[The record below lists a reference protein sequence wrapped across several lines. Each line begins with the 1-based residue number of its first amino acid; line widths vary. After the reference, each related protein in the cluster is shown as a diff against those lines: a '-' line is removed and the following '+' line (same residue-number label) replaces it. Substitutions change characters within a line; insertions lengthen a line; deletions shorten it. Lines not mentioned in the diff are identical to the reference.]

1 MEEILHNLVNT
12 GTNHLSTGAGF
23 LPSTVVGKLFGE
35 IDDVL
40 FYATNGVRGLEKLRT
55 PDVAAFLGT
64 VRWFR
69 APRALATSA
78 RRARAIENVPCG
90 DQEGD
95 FLVEIG

>member
-1 MEEILHNLVNT
+1 MMYFSTRQMEFVAPN
-12 GTNHLSTGAGF
+12 F
-23 LPSTVVGKLFGE
+23 F
-35 IDDVL
+35 
-40 FYATNGVRGLEKLRT
+40 RT

>member
-1 MEEILHNLVNT
+1 MMSFSPRQMEFVA
-12 GTNHLSTGAGF
+12 SKF
-23 LPSTVVGKLFGE
+23 F
-35 IDDVL
+35 
-40 FYATNGVRGLEKLRT
+40 RT
-55 PDVAAFLGT
+55 PDVPAFLGS

-78 RRARAIENVPCG
+78 RLARAIENVPCG